1 MLRTRVLLASS
12 VLLCVCSASA
22 QLAPKFSDRQDY
34 VGLFTQWVGI
44 ADTNQDGIPDMITT
58 DQGYIFVLLGNGDGT
73 FRQGWSGVTNIGA
86 SEFHQIVD
94 LNGDGIPDIVFAGL
108 GTSGDAEAGI
118 SVSLGNGD
126 GTFQFGTFYGVDTYQ
141 GYGAVALADFNGD
154 GKLDAVFGDEL
165 GVWFFVGNGDGTFQP
180 GALIV
185 PVTSPYSAAE
195 FAIGDYNGDGKMDFV
210 VTLPIR
216 GNGKGDGFDIVYG
229 NGDGTFQTPSHY
241 FEPRQPLY
249 LAAGPLTKSGRA
261 GFVMTAEYQ
270 SDALVY
276 ISNGKGGFTITEAP
290 ISGPIVL
297 GDVNGDGYP
306 DIINSSG
313 EIAFGTAG
321 GQFTKTVTYPVL
333 SGFNAAVGDL
343 RNNGRLDIITDSQDG
358 VSVLL
363 NEGEGQFQDGNWTP
377 ITGGVGCTVAADF
390 NGDGNPDLAISN
402 GSGITIALGTGLLSK
417 PLKQSETVAIA
428 NSGCEVTGDFNGDG
442 IPDLLVP
449 TPSAM
454 LTLLGNGDATFTQA
468 ASTAT
473 SAEGYVAIADFNH
486 DGKLDFAT
494 TGNVI
499 AFGKGDG
506 TFQKARAIVAT
517 PPEGGFS
524 SIAAGD
530 INNDGW
536 PDLVLTNDVYGANIS
551 AYVLLNNQHGGF
563 TQVPASFGA
572 YTIES
577 YLVDLNGDGNLD
589 LVLQEQASGIAEVF
603 LGDGK
608 GDFTKGEVLPG
619 TGDEEGGYVTV
630 ADVNGDGIPDVL
642 SISGSSVVLY
652 LGKGDG
658 TFTQATPALGTE
670 GLPVEVVA
678 GQFHGQ
684 KAGAP
689 HDLAIPDFNGGVLL
703 LFNETKQ

>member
-1 MLRTRVLLASS
+1 MKSHFLLAGLVFSA
-12 VLLCVCSASA
+12 LCSARA
-22 QLAPKFSDRQDY
+22 QIAPNFSGRQDY
-34 VGLFTQWVGI
+34 VGLGTQWVGI

-58 DQGYIFVLLGNGDGT
+58 DEGYTFVLLGNGDGT
-73 FRQGWSGVTNIGA
+73 FREWWSANTIIGISQVHEIA
-86 SEFHQIVD
+86 D
-94 LNGDGIPDIVFAGL
+94 MNGDGIPDIIFAGYTD
-108 GTSGDAEAGI
+108 GQAGI
-118 SVSLGNGD
+118 SVSLGKGD
-126 GTFQFGTFYGVDTYQ
+126 GTFDFGTFYGVDNSEET
-141 GYGAVALADFNGD
+141 GALALADFNGD
-154 GKLDAVFGDEL
+154 RKVDAVFGDQL
-165 GVWFFVGNGDGTFQP
+165 GVWLFIGNGDGTFQP
-180 GALIV
+180 GVLIV
-185 PVTSPYSAAE
+185 PVTAPYVATE
-195 FAIGDYNGDGKMDFV
+195 FAAGDFNGDGKMDFV
-210 VTLPIR
+210 VTMPIP
-216 GNGKGDGFDIVYG
+216 GPGEGDGFDIVYG
-229 NGDGTFQTPSHY
+229 NGNGTFQTPSHY
-241 FEPRQPLY
+241 LEPRQAGF
-249 LAAGPLTKSGRA
+249 LASGSLTKGGQI
-261 GFVMTAEYQ
+261 GFVMGVQDESY
-270 SDALVY
+270 SLVY
-276 ISNGKGGFTITEAP
+276 ISNGKGGFSISKAP
-290 ISGPIVL
+290 ISGQITL

-306 DIINSSG
+306 DIVNSNS
-313 EIAFGTAG
+313 EIVFGSAG
-321 GQFTKTVTYPVL
+321 GQFTKAVTYPAL
-333 SGFNAAVGDL
+333 GEFNVALGDL
-343 RNNGRLDIITDSQDG
+343 RNNGRLDIITDSSG
-358 VSVLL
+358 GNSVLL
-363 NEGEGQFQDGNWTP
+363 NEGKGQFQDGNWTP

-402 GSGITIALGTGLLSK
+402 GSGITLALGTGSLSK
-417 PLKQSETVAIA
+417 PLKQSETVAIT

-473 SAEGYVAIADFNH
+473 SAEGYVAVADFNH

-494 TGNVI
+494 TGNLI
-499 AFGKGDG
+499 AFGNGDG
-506 TFQKARAIVAT
+506 TFKKARAIVAT

-524 SIAAGD
+524 AIAAGD

-563 TQVPASFGA
+563 TQAPASFGA
-572 YTIES
+572 FTIAS

-589 LVLQEQASGIAEVF
+589 LVFQEQASAIAEVF

-630 ADVNGDGIPDVL
+630 ADVNGDGVPDVL

-658 TFTQATPALGTE
+658 TFTQATAALGTE
-670 GLPVEVVA
+670 GAPFEVVA

-684 KAGAP
+684 EAGAP
-689 HDLAIPDFNGGVLL
+689 HDLAISDANGGVLL